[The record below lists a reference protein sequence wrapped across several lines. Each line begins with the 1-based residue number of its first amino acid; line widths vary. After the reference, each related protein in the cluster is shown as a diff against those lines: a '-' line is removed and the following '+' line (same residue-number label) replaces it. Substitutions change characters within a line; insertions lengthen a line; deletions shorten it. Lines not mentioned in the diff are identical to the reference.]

1 MREESLTAVAEA
13 IRART
18 LSPVEAV
25 ERCLERVHKWDGRI
39 RAFIRLDEEGALES
53 ARVLEAEAAAG
64 RWRGP
69 LHGVPVGFKDLCHF
83 GGLPTSC
90 GTSMPG
96 YFTSAKDC
104 TAARRLLDVGTISLG
119 KLNMTEL
126 ALGAFGDNA
135 HHGDAD
141 NPWLTGHATGGS
153 SSGSGAGVA
162 AGFLL
167 GAVGS
172 DTGGSIR
179 LPAACCG
186 VVGLKPT
193 YGRVSRAGAMV
204 LSWSMDHLGP
214 LAWTARDVALL
225 LQVMA
230 GRDPADATAS
240 RRVVPDYLGG
250 IDRGITGVRVGLPEN
265 YFFQGVGDEMASGVR
280 RAMRQLE
287 DLGAHVSEIRIPD
300 PQHMTDVAML
310 IARAESSALHAGVLR
325 EHPEAFQPTVR
336 ARLEMGL
343 GVPAYDYLQ
352 ALRLRA
358 KLTRAFIREVFDEVD
373 VLLTPVIPE
382 PAPALAP
389 LKAATV
395 EEFITRSGRFSRLTR
410 PFNGYGLPALSV
422 PCGVTTTGLPLAFQ
436 AAGRPFDEGI
446 LLRLGHAYQEAAG
459 WHVRR
464 PAGGAGD
471 G

>member
-1 MREESLTAVAEA
+1 M
-13 IRART
+13 
-18 LSPVEAV
+18 
-25 ERCLERVHKWDGRI
+25 
-39 RAFIRLDEEGALES
+39 
-53 ARVLEAEAAAG
+53 LEAEAAAG

-69 LHGVPVGFKDLCHF
+69 LHGVPVAFKDLCHLR
-83 GGLPTSC
+83 GLPTSC
-90 GTSMPG
+90 GTAMPG
-96 YFTSAKDC
+96 YFASAQDC
-104 TAARRLLDVGTISLG
+104 TAARRLLDAGAISLG

-126 ALGAFGDNA
+126 ALGAFGDNV

-141 NPWLTGHATGGS
+141 NPWRAGHATGGS

-162 AGFLL
+162 AGFFL

-186 VVGLKPT
+186 VIGLKPT

-230 GRDPADATAS
+230 GRDPADTTAS
-240 RRVVPDYLGG
+240 RRAVPGYLAG

-265 YFFQGVGDEMASGVR
+265 YFFQGVDGETAAGVR
-280 RAMRQLE
+280 HAAQQLE
-287 DLGAHVSEIRIPD
+287 DLGARVSEIRIPD

-310 IARAESSALHAGVLR
+310 IARAESAALHADMLR
-325 EHPEAFQPTVR
+325 NHPEALQPTVR
-336 ARLEMGL
+336 GRLEVGL
-343 GVPAYDYLQ
+343 GVAAYDYLQ

-358 KLTRAFIREVFDEVD
+358 RLTRAFIREVFDEID

-382 PAPALAP
+382 PPPALVP
-389 LKAATV
+389 LKATSV
-395 EEFITRSGRFSRLTR
+395 EEFNVRSGRFSRLTR

-422 PCGVTTTGLPLAFQ
+422 PCGFTTTGLPLAFQ
-436 AAGRPFDEGI
+436 AVGRPFDEGL
-446 LLRLGHAYQEAAG
+446 LLRLGHSYQEAAG
-459 WHVRR
+459 WHLRR
-464 PAGGAGD
+464 PRL
-471 G
+471 

>member
-1 MREESLTAVAEA
+1 MREESLTAVATS

-25 ERCLERVHKWDGRI
+25 ERCLERVRKWDGRI
-39 RAFIRLDEEGALES
+39 RAFIRLDEEGARES
-53 ARVLEAEAAAG
+53 ARKLEAEAAAG

-69 LHGVPVGFKDLCHF
+69 LHGVPVAFKDLCHLR
-83 GGLPTSC
+83 GLPTSC
-90 GTSMPG
+90 GTAMPG
-96 YFTSAKDC
+96 YFASAQDC
-104 TAARRLLDVGTISLG
+104 TAARRLLDAGAISLG

-135 HHGDAD
+135 HHGDAE
-141 NPWLTGHATGGS
+141 NPWRAGHATGGS
-153 SSGSGAGVA
+153 SSGSGAGLA
-162 AGFLL
+162 AGFFL
-167 GAVGS
+167 GTVGS

-214 LAWTARDVALL
+214 LAWTSRDVALL
-225 LQVMA
+225 LQEMA

-240 RRVVPDYLGG
+240 RRAVPDYLAG
-250 IDRGITGVRVGLPEN
+250 IDRGIAGVRVGLPEN
-265 YFFQGVGDEMASGVR
+265 YFFQGVDGETAAGVR
-280 RAMRQLE
+280 RAARQLE
-287 DLGAHVSEIRIPD
+287 DLGARVSEIRIPD

-310 IARAESSALHAGVLR
+310 IARAESAALHADVLR
-325 EHPEAFQPTVR
+325 NHPEMLQPTVR
-336 ARLEMGL
+336 GRLEVGL
-343 GVPAYDYLQ
+343 GVAAYDYLQ

-358 KLTRAFIREVFDEVD
+358 KLTRAFIGEVFDEID

-389 LKAATV
+389 LKATPV
-395 EEFITRSGRFSRLTR
+395 EEFNIRSGRFSRLTR

-422 PCGVTTTGLPLAFQ
+422 PCGFTTEGLPMAFQ
-436 AAGRPFDEGI
+436 AVGRPFDEGL

-459 WHVRR
+459 WHLRR
-464 PAGGAGD
+464 PTL
-471 G
+471 

>member
-25 ERCLERVHKWDGRI
+25 ERCLERVRKWDGRI
-39 RAFIRLDEEGALES
+39 RAFIRLDEEGARES
-53 ARVLEAEAAAG
+53 ARELETEAAAG

-69 LHGVPVGFKDLCHF
+69 LHGVPVGFKDLCHLR
-83 GGLPTSC
+83 GLPTSC
-90 GTSMPG
+90 GTARPG
-96 YFTSAKDC
+96 YFTSAQDC
-104 TAARRLLDVGTISLG
+104 TAARRLLDAGAISLG

-141 NPWLTGHATGGS
+141 NPWLAGHATGGS

-162 AGFLL
+162 AGFFL

-225 LQVMA
+225 LHVMA

-240 RRVVPDYLGG
+240 RRAVPAYLAD
-250 IDRGITGVRVGLPEN
+250 IDRGIAGVRVGLPEN
-265 YFFQGVGDEMASGVR
+265 YFFQGVDGETAAGVR
-280 RAMRQLE
+280 LAARRLE
-287 DLGAHVSEIRIPD
+287 DLGARVSEIRIPD

-310 IARAESSALHAGVLR
+310 IARAESAALHADMLR
-325 EHPEAFQPTVR
+325 NHPEVLQPTVR
-336 ARLEMGL
+336 GRLEVGL
-343 GVPAYDYLQ
+343 GIAAYDYLQ

-358 KLTRAFIREVFDEVD
+358 TLTRAFIREVFDEID

-382 PAPALAP
+382 PTPALTP
-389 LKAATV
+389 LKAMSA
-395 EEFITRSGRFSRLTR
+395 EEFNVRSGRFSRLTR

-422 PCGVTTTGLPLAFQ
+422 PCGFTTTGLPLAFQ
-436 AAGRPFDEGI
+436 AVGRPFNEGL

-459 WHVRR
+459 WHLHR
-464 PAGGAGD
+464 PRL
-471 G
+471 

>member
-1 MREESLTAVAEA
+1 MREESLTAVATA
-13 IRART
+13 IRARA

-25 ERCLERVHKWDGRI
+25 ERCLERVRKWDGRI
-39 RAFIRLDEEGALES
+39 RAFIRLDEEGARES
-53 ARVLEAEAAAG
+53 ARKLEAEAAAG

-69 LHGVPVGFKDLCHF
+69 LHGVPVAFKDLCHLR
-83 GGLPTSC
+83 GLPTSC
-90 GTSMPG
+90 GTAMPG
-96 YFTSAKDC
+96 YFASAQDC
-104 TAARRLLDVGTISLG
+104 TAARRLLDAGAISLG

-135 HHGDAD
+135 HHGDAE
-141 NPWLTGHATGGS
+141 NPWRAGHATGGS

-162 AGFLL
+162 AGFFL
-167 GAVGS
+167 GTVGS

-225 LQVMA
+225 LREMA

-240 RRVVPDYLGG
+240 RRAVPAYLAD
-250 IDRGITGVRVGLPEN
+250 IDRGIAGVRVGLPEN
-265 YFFQGVGDEMASGVR
+265 YFFQGVDGETAAGVR
-280 RAMRQLE
+280 RAARQLE
-287 DLGAHVSEIRIPD
+287 DLGARVSEIRIPD

-310 IARAESSALHAGVLR
+310 IARAESAALHADMLR
-325 EHPEAFQPTVR
+325 NRPETLQPTVR
-336 ARLEMGL
+336 GRLEVGL
-343 GVPAYDYLQ
+343 GVAAYDYLQ

-358 KLTRAFIREVFDEVD
+358 KLTRAFIREVFDEID

-389 LKAATV
+389 LKATPV
-395 EEFITRSGRFSRLTR
+395 EEFNIRSGRFSRLTR

-422 PCGVTTTGLPLAFQ
+422 PCGFTMEGLPLSFQ
-436 AAGRPFDEGI
+436 AVGRPFDEGL

-459 WHVRR
+459 WHLRR
-464 PAGGAGD
+464 PRL
-471 G
+471 

>member
-1 MREESLTAVAEA
+1 MREESLTAVATS

-25 ERCLERVHKWDGRI
+25 ERCLERVRKWDGRI
-39 RAFIRLDEEGALES
+39 RAFIRLDEEGARES
-53 ARVLEAEAAAG
+53 ARKLEAEAAAG

-69 LHGVPVGFKDLCHF
+69 LHGVPVAFKDLCHLR
-83 GGLPTSC
+83 GLPTSC
-90 GTSMPG
+90 GTAMPG
-96 YFTSAKDC
+96 YFASAQDC
-104 TAARRLLDVGTISLG
+104 TAARRLLDAGAISLG

-135 HHGDAD
+135 HHGDAE
-141 NPWLTGHATGGS
+141 NPWRAGHATGGS
-153 SSGSGAGVA
+153 SSGSGAGLA
-162 AGFLL
+162 AGFFL
-167 GAVGS
+167 GTVGS

-214 LAWTARDVALL
+214 LAWTSRDVALL
-225 LQVMA
+225 LQEMA

-240 RRVVPDYLGG
+240 RRAVPDYLAG

-265 YFFQGVGDEMASGVR
+265 YFFQGVDGETAAGVR
-280 RAMRQLE
+280 RAARQLE
-287 DLGAHVSEIRIPD
+287 DLGARVSEIRIPD

-310 IARAESSALHAGVLR
+310 IARAESAALHADVLR
-325 EHPEAFQPTVR
+325 NHPEMLQPTVR
-336 ARLEMGL
+336 GRLEVGL
-343 GVPAYDYLQ
+343 GVAAYDYLQ

-358 KLTRAFIREVFDEVD
+358 KLTRAFIGEVFDEID

-389 LKAATV
+389 LKATPV
-395 EEFITRSGRFSRLTR
+395 EEFNIRSGRFSRLTR

-422 PCGVTTTGLPLAFQ
+422 PCGFTTEGLPMAFQ
-436 AAGRPFDEGI
+436 AVGRPFDEGL

-459 WHVRR
+459 WHLRR
-464 PAGGAGD
+464 PTL
-471 G
+471 

>member
-13 IRART
+13 IRT
-18 LSPVEAV
+18 GKLSPVEAV
-25 ERCLERVHKWDGRI
+25 ERCLERVRKWDGRI
-39 RAFIRLDEEGALES
+39 RAFIALDEEGALRS
-53 ARVLEAEAAAG
+53 ARALEAEAAAG

-69 LHGVPVGFKDLCHF
+69 LHGVPLGFKDLCHLK
-83 GGLPTSC
+83 GQPTSC
-90 GTSMPG
+90 GTSLPG
-96 YFTSAKDC
+96 YFTSAQEC
-104 TAARRLLDVGTISLG
+104 TAARRLLEGGAVSLG

-141 NPWLTGHATGGS
+141 NPWRAGHATGGS

-162 AGFLL
+162 AGFFA

-214 LAWTARDVALL
+214 LSWTARDVALM

-230 GRDPADATAS
+230 GRDAADPTAS
-240 RRVVPDYLGG
+240 RRAVPDYLATV
-250 IDRGITGVRVGLPEN
+250 DRGITGVRVGLPEN
-265 YFFQGVGDEMASGVR
+265 YFFHDVGDEMATGVR
-280 RAMRQLE
+280 QAARQLE
-287 DLGAHVSEIRIPD
+287 HLGAHVVDLQLPD

-310 IARAESSALHAGVLR
+310 IARAESSALHTRILR
-325 EHPEAFQPTVR
+325 EQPEALQPTVR
-336 ARLEMGL
+336 ARLEL
-343 GVPAYDYLQ
+343 GTGIPAYDYLQ

-358 KLTRAFIREVFDEVD
+358 KLTRAFVRDVFEEVD
-373 VLLTPVIPE
+373 VLVTPVIPE
-382 PAPALAP
+382 PAPAWATLRE
-389 LKAATV
+389 ATV
-395 EEFITRSGRFSRLTR
+395 AEFNARSARFSRLTR

-422 PCGVTTTGLPLAFQ
+422 PCGFTASGLPMAFQ
-436 AAGRPFDEGI
+436 AVGRPFDEGL

-459 WHVRR
+459 WHLQR
-464 PAGGAGD
+464 PRL
-471 G
+471 